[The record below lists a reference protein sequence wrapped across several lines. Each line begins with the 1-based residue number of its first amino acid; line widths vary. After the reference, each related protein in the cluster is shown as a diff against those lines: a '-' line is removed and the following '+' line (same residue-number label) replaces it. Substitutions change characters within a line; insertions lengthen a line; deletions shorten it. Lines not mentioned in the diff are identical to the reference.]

1 MPKKVS
7 DSQKKEILNLFI
19 NGINLKEISKIYKFS
34 LATIVRQLKNLLG
47 DNEFNKVKINN
58 NLLNKDKNLLSKENS
73 SEINISEQI
82 NNCEDL
88 LDEFVEVIP
97 ITHEIEIDQ
106 RKDLAS
112 EPLKEIILPEVVYM
126 LVDKNIELT
135 PKLLKDYPEWSF
147 MPSEDL
153 QRMTIEIFDDHKY
166 AKKLCAKNQKLIK
179 VPNSKVF
186 LIASQVLKSKGI
198 SRIVFNKQLLSL

>member
-19 NGINLKEISKIYKFS
+19 NGINLKEISKIYNFS